1 MVWYGM
7 VWYGMVWYGMVW
19 CSVEWYGVFFYFFF
33 VWWQFMKL
41 THVFLIFI
49 EVHEFLQ
56 DAVLTFVN
64 LEESSA
70 LQYNEAKILFQH
82 LSNINLNEE
91 LAKVDETLNTA
102 RNLSQFIG
110 NISEEVRFGYINIV
124 ES

>member
-1 MVWYGM
+1 MVYCDVLYCMVWYG
-7 VWYGMVWYGMVW
+7 
-19 CSVEWYGVFFYFFF
+19 VEWYGVFFYF
-33 VWWQFMKL
+33 VCCVVAICE
-41 THVFLIFI
+41 TNTLIFLG
-49 EVHEFLQ
+49 VHEFLQ
-56 DAVLTFVN
+56 DAVLTSVN

-110 NISEEVRFGYINIV
+110 NISEEVRFGCIKIV
-124 ES
+124 QS